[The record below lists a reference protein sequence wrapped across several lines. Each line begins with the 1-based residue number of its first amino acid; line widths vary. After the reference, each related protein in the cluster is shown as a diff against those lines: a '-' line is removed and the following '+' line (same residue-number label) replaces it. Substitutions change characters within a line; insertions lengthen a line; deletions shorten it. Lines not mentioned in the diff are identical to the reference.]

1 MTTKPA
7 RKITAALTSMP
18 WAMTED
24 ALRLMLAIAERTQH
38 DPAAVEAR
46 KAERLDQTAT
56 AGVRDGVAV
65 IPVIGPIA
73 RRMNMFTEV
82 SGGTSLDL
90 LARDFTSALNNS
102 AVKAI
107 ALNIDSP
114 GGEANGVSEFSNMV
128 YSARG
133 RKPIYAYVGGM
144 GASAAYWIA
153 SAADRIV
160 VDDTAMIGSIGV
172 IAAVPTEAEE
182 DEVTFVSSQSPNK
195 RPDPTSEAGAASIQS
210 TIDSLAQVFIES
222 VARNRGVSAATVL
235 SDFGQGGLFVGKDAV
250 AAGLADHVG
259 SFEGVV
265 TQLAQTRPGVTSN
278 TTTAQASFLPS
289 TSVPSYISASAA
301 PLLSLS
307 APPASVPTRADTQR
321 TTKETPPMSDQSMEQ
336 ATLPTVAPAPAA
348 LPAPPPPTVN
358 DAAMQSRLDA
368 YLAQIEAR
376 NETIQR
382 ATLARAEAEF
392 EQRIRALEQRGQIES
407 FARRHTMTTADQPFA
422 IPSTAE
428 ELTALLLETPATVR
442 GKWQTLLTRIATAG
456 PLTFDEIGS
465 SGESGEAAD
474 RWSIL
479 VNAKVANG
487 MKKVDAIRAAA
498 KEQPDLYEAQSHAKR
513 GGR

>member
-1 MTTKPA
+1 
-7 RKITAALTSMP
+7 
-18 WAMTED
+18 
-24 ALRLMLAIAERTQH
+24 
-38 DPAAVEAR
+38 
-46 KAERLDQTAT
+46 
-56 AGVRDGVAV
+56 
-65 IPVIGPIA
+65 
-73 RRMNMFTEV
+73 
-82 SGGTSLDL
+82 
-90 LARDFTSALNNS
+90 
-102 AVKAI
+102 
-107 ALNIDSP
+107 
-114 GGEANGVSEFSNMV
+114 
-128 YSARG
+128 
-133 RKPIYAYVGGM
+133 
-144 GASAAYWIA
+144 
-153 SAADRIV
+153 
-160 VDDTAMIGSIGV
+160 
-172 IAAVPTEAEE
+172 
-182 DEVTFVSSQSPNK
+182 
-195 RPDPTSEAGAASIQS
+195 
-210 TIDSLAQVFIES
+210 
-222 VARNRGVSAATVL
+222 
-235 SDFGQGGLFVGKDAV
+235 
-250 AAGLADHVG
+250 
-259 SFEGVV
+259 
-265 TQLAQTRPGVTSN
+265 
-278 TTTAQASFLPS
+278 
-289 TSVPSYISASAA
+289 
-301 PLLSLS
+301 
-307 APPASVPTRADTQR
+307 
-321 TTKETPPMSDQSMEQ
+321 MSDQSMEQ